1 MRAQIEG
8 GLHDATLDKSP
19 GAGLA
24 WATAWNGYNLARLHR
39 EAWPNPAWM
48 EQVDNTVYERYNPVP
63 LWTAYPYQ
71 TYWVPP
77 PDSPAPSASR
87 TRARAPRRCS
97 WPSAMPASRVRGC
110 SREQA
115 RGVVGGF
122 QAPAQ

>member
-77 PDSPAPSASR
+77 PDSPAPQRQPHPS
-87 TRARAPRRCS
+87 ARAKALLLAIRD
-97 WPSAMPASRVRGC
+97 ASLK
-110 SREQA
+110 SQ
-115 RGVVGGF
+115 GV
-122 QAPAQ
+122 QP